1 MLGER
6 ISRGIKGLFVILISS
21 ACAERSGLEYQVFK
35 IDKQFSSALYSF
47 IGQRWKIGQFEMEVM
62 EVRGHDGTYSG
73 LAAVIIP
80 YLGFR
85 VYGTFNDIKVNE
97 NREVIVGEVKA
108 LSEGVEEFKKR
119 FAKEAPVV
127 QIDPSSTAST
137 GSNGAPV
144 LFDGVDV
151 KVDMDV
157 ESVTVDDQGT
167 IVVADAKGQKKEITP
182 TKGKDTRI
190 TDKNGDQ
197 WIVNKDGNVSKV
209 PAQSPNSAAPS
220 SQPKQID
227 VTKLDDFEK
236 LVKGAIDSLYKANAD
251 ERDTLTKVKDAEQ
264 KELDK
269 AADAVDSFEAGIAND
284 DETES
289 DFNFPETLTKI
300 ETLDSLIENKKITI
314 KKINDKLDKLNGY
327 LDDVSSISKDVKTSV
342 NFDQITALPERRK
355 KIYEYVENKLK
366 K

>member
-197 WIVNKDGNVSKV
+197 WVVNKDGNVSKV

-236 LVKGAIDSLYKANAD
+236 LVKEAIDSLYKTNAAK
-251 ERDTLTKVKDAEQ
+251 RDTLTKVKDAEQ

-269 AADAVDSFEAGIAND
+269 VADEVNSFQESVAND
-284 DETES
+284 DETEK
-289 DFNFPETLTKI
+289 DFNFPETISKI
-300 ETLDSLIENKKITI
+300 ETLDSLVEVKKTAI
-314 KKINDKLDKLNGY
+314 KKFNEALEKLNGY
-327 LDDVSSISKDVKTSV
+327 LDNISSFSKEAKSSE
-342 NFDQITALPERRK
+342 NIDQITTLPERRK
-355 KIYEYVENKLK
+355 KIYEYIENQLK